1 MTNKC
6 YTTNGI
12 CVNFLNGGYDH
23 MNGCHVKWLDD
34 NYDYIKN
41 FDTLYFRLL
50 SKAKEETKT
59 KYKLFTIFVSTN
71 EISDAKIEFKYNEK
85 ILFNYITEK
94 FNKSFNFI
102 MKSKI
107 NHIVK
112 KETNTF
118 VNNLFNKV
126 KYNIIDY
133 TTGDVIMDLID
144 TIINSSVMKN
154 ECIYNIINS
163 LYIKLADKFYNNL
176 FKSNNKDIKI
186 DVKVEGEAEDFL
198 KDHSISIK
206 TQLYKYVKRLVEY
219 HILNYIGFKIIKLFK
234 KSKKFKYIND
244 DSNMF
249 FNRSAFAIDDQ
260 KNDFDEFLSI
270 NRVKVSKSDRFRNI
284 IIRSSNCITD
294 CLNEIIT
301 NYNKL
306 YVYNEENGNTIDF
319 VEIENMISKKFDE
332 NFDFLSDVLNTF
344 NNLNSTIN
352 KYKKN
357 FILQSE
363 RANELYVKAKRLF
376 IDECK
381 KLISKCIEFPRNL
394 KDDYNSYDY
403 KHSDC
408 IYYIRAIKKSF
419 RSSTMLKYMESIM
432 LRDIKFDD
440 NKFRSGIECDFKHSR
455 SFMRYLSRYN
465 LDKTSHFQD
474 FITLVEPSIKVIT
487 DNFTKKISGLM
498 DLITSLDKDM
508 DKLRHRYLHTD
519 AYNIARLYVSP
530 FDIPVLV
537 DGGDLTNTKIIN
549 PNKSN
554 NSLFSLDISPYIKM
568 DAKHINFIER

>member
-1 MTNKC
+1 MTNKYC
-6 YTTNGI
+6 TTDGI
-12 CVNFLNGGYDH
+12 CVNFLNGKCDH
-23 MNGCHVKWLDD
+23 MNGCYVKWLDD

-41 FDTLYFRLL
+41 FDTLYYRLL

-59 KYKLFTIFVSTN
+59 KNKLFTIFVSTN

-176 FKSNNKDIKI
+176 FKNNKDIRI
-186 DVKVEGEAEDFL
+186 DVKIEGEAEDFL

-206 TQLYKYVKRLVEY
+206 TQLYKYIKRLVEY
-219 HILNYIGFKIIKLFK
+219 HILNYIGFKIVKLFK

-260 KNDFDEFLSI
+260 KNDFNEFLNI
-270 NRVKVSKSDRFRNI
+270 NNVKVSKDDRFRNI

-306 YVYNEENGNTIDF
+306 YVYNKENVNTIDF

-357 FILQSE
+357 FILKSE
-363 RANELYVKAKRLF
+363 RTNELYVKAKRLF

-419 RSSTMLKYMESIM
+419 RASTMLKYMKSIM
-432 LRDIKFDD
+432 LRYIKFDD
-440 NKFRSGIECDFKHSR
+440 DKFRSGIERDFKQSR

-465 LDKTSHFQD
+465 LDKSSYFQD
-474 FITLVEPSIKVIT
+474 FITWVEPSIEIIT
-487 DNFTKKISGLM
+487 ENFTKKISGLM

-508 DKLRHRYLHTD
+508 DKLRYRYLHTD
-519 AYNIARLYVSP
+519 AYNIAKLYVSP
-530 FDIPVLV
+530 FNIPVLV
-537 DGGDLTNTKIIN
+537 DSGYLTNTKTIN

-568 DAKHINFIER
+568 DAKHINFIEC

>member
-1 MTNKC
+1 MTNKYC
-6 YTTNGI
+6 TTDGI
-12 CVNFLNGGYDH
+12 CVNFLNGKCDH
-23 MNGCHVKWLDD
+23 MNGCYVKWLDD

-41 FDTLYFRLL
+41 FDTLYYRLL

-59 KYKLFTIFVSTN
+59 KNKLFTIFVSTN

-176 FKSNNKDIKI
+176 FKNNKDIKI

-206 TQLYKYVKRLVEY
+206 TQLYKYIKRLVEY
-219 HILNYIGFKIIKLFK
+219 HILNYIGFKIVKLFK

-260 KNDFDEFLSI
+260 KNDFNEFLNI
-270 NRVKVSKSDRFRNI
+270 NNVKVSKDDRFRNI

-306 YVYNEENGNTIDF
+306 YVYNKENVNTIDF

-357 FILQSE
+357 FILKSE
-363 RANELYVKAKRLF
+363 RTNELYVKAKRLF

-419 RSSTMLKYMESIM
+419 RASTMLKYMKSIM
-432 LRDIKFDD
+432 LRYIKFDD
-440 NKFRSGIECDFKHSR
+440 DKFRSGIERDFKQSR

-465 LDKTSHFQD
+465 LDKSSYFQD
-474 FITLVEPSIKVIT
+474 FITWVEPSIEIIT
-487 DNFTKKISGLM
+487 ENFTKKISGLM

-508 DKLRHRYLHTD
+508 DKLRYRYLHTD
-519 AYNIARLYVSP
+519 AYNIAKLYVSP
-530 FDIPVLV
+530 FNIPVLV
-537 DGGDLTNTKIIN
+537 DSGYLTNTKTIN

-568 DAKHINFIER
+568 DAKHINFIEC

>member
-1 MTNKC
+1 MVNKYYTNE
-6 YTTNGI
+6 I
-12 CVNFLNGGYDH
+12 CVNFLNGECDH
-23 MNGCHVKWLDD
+23 MNGCYVKWLDD
-34 NYDYIKN
+34 SYDYTKN
-41 FDTLYFRLL
+41 FDTLYYKLL
-50 SKAKEETKT
+50 SNPKKETKT
-59 KYKLFTIFVSTN
+59 KCKLFTIFVSTN
-71 EISDAKIEFKYNEK
+71 EISNNKLVFNYNEK

-94 FNKSFNFI
+94 FNKSLNFI

-144 TIINSSVMKN
+144 TIINSSVKKN
-154 ECIYNIINS
+154 GRIDNIINS
-163 LYIKLADKFYNNL
+163 LYVKLADKFYSNL
-176 FKSNNKDIKI
+176 FKNNEDIRI
-186 DVKVEGEAEDFL
+186 DVKVEGEAEAFL
-198 KDHSISIK
+198 KDNSISIK

-219 HILNYIGFKIIKLFK
+219 HILNYIGLEIVKLFK

-249 FNRSAFAIDDQ
+249 FNRSAFAIEDQ
-260 KNDFDEFLSI
+260 KNDFDEFLRA
-270 NRVKVSKSDRFRNI
+270 NHVKVSKSDRFRNI

-306 YVYNEENGNTIDF
+306 YVYSKKYVNTTNFI
-319 VEIENMISKKFDE
+319 EIENMISKKFDE
-332 NFDFLSDVLNTF
+332 HFSFLSDVLNTF

-357 FILQSE
+357 FILQPE
-363 RANELYVKAKRLF
+363 RANELYVNAKRLF

-381 KLISKCIEFPRNL
+381 RLIGKSIEFPKTL
-394 KDDYNSYDY
+394 KDDYDYDP
-403 KHSDC
+403 SDF

-419 RSSTMLKYMESIM
+419 RASTMLKYMNSVM
-432 LRDIKFDD
+432 LTDTKFDGD
-440 NKFRSGIECDFKHSR
+440 KFRSGIEYDFKQSR
-455 SFMRYLSRYN
+455 SFMRYISRYN
-465 LDKTSHFQD
+465 LDKTSYLQD
-474 FITLVEPSIKVIT
+474 FITWVEPSIEVIT
-487 DNFTKKISGLM
+487 YNFTKKISGLM
-498 DLITSLDKDM
+498 DLITLLDKDM
-508 DKLRHRYLHTD
+508 DKLIHKYLHTD
-519 AYNIARLYVSP
+519 AYSIARLYISP
-530 FDIPVLV
+530 FNISVLV
-537 DGGDLTNTKIIN
+537 DGGYLTNTKIIN

-568 DAKHINFIER
+568 DAKHINFIEY

>member
-12 CVNFLNGGYDH
+12 CVNFLNGEYDH
-23 MNGCHVKWLDD
+23 MNGCYVKWLED

-41 FDTLYFRLL
+41 FDTLYYRLL
-50 SKAKEETKT
+50 SKAKEEETKT
-59 KYKLFTIFVSTN
+59 KSKLFTIFVSTN

-85 ILFNYITEK
+85 ILFNYITKK

-112 KETNTF
+112 KETDTF

-144 TIINSSVMKN
+144 TIINSSVKKN
-154 ECIYNIINS
+154 KCVDNIINS
-163 LYIKLADKFYNNL
+163 LYVKLADKFYNNL
-176 FKSNNKDIKI
+176 FKSNGDIRI
-186 DVKVEGEAEDFL
+186 DVKTEGEAEAFL
-198 KDHSISIK
+198 KDNSISIK
-206 TQLYKYVKRLVEY
+206 KQLYKYVKQLVEY
-219 HILNYIGFKIIKLFK
+219 HILNYIGFEIVKLFN

-244 DSNMF
+244 DLKMF
-249 FNRSAFAIDDQ
+249 FNRSAFAIEDQ
-260 KNDFDEFLSI
+260 KNDFDEFLSK

-306 YVYNEENGNTIDF
+306 YVYNKENIDTINF
-319 VEIENMISKKFDE
+319 IEIENMISKNFDE
-332 NFDFLSDVLNTF
+332 HFGFLSDVLNTF

-352 KYKKN
+352 KYKKD
-357 FILQSE
+357 FILQPE
-363 RANELYVKAKRLF
+363 KANELYVKAKKLF

-381 KLISKCIEFPRNL
+381 KLISKSIEFPKNH
-394 KDDYNSYDY
+394 KDDYNYD
-403 KHSDC
+403 HSDC

-419 RSSTMLKYMESIM
+419 RASTMLKYMKAIM

-440 NKFRSGIECDFKHSR
+440 DKFRSGIECDFKQSR

-465 LDKTSHFQD
+465 LDKTSYFQD
-474 FITLVEPSIKVIT
+474 FITWVEPSIKAIT
-487 DNFTKKISGLM
+487 DTFTKKISELM
-498 DLITSLDKDM
+498 DFIVLLDKDM
-508 DKLRHRYLHTD
+508 DKLKYRYLNTD

-537 DGGDLTNTKIIN
+537 DKGISNTKIIN
-549 PNKSN
+549 PDKSYN
-554 NSLFSLDISPYIKM
+554 PLSLLDISPYIKL
-568 DAKHINFIER
+568 DPKYVNLIKH

>member
-1 MTNKC
+1 MVNKYYTNE
-6 YTTNGI
+6 I
-12 CVNFLNGGYDH
+12 CVNFLNGECDH
-23 MNGCHVKWLDD
+23 MNGCYVKWLDD
-34 NYDYIKN
+34 SYDYTKN
-41 FDTLYFRLL
+41 FDTLYYKLL
-50 SKAKEETKT
+50 SNPKKETKT
-59 KYKLFTIFVSTN
+59 KCKLFTIFVSTN
-71 EISDAKIEFKYNEK
+71 EISNNKLVFNYNEK

-94 FNKSFNFI
+94 FNKSLNFI

-144 TIINSSVMKN
+144 TIINSSVKKN
-154 ECIYNIINS
+154 GRIDNIINS
-163 LYIKLADKFYNNL
+163 LYVKLADKFYSNL
-176 FKSNNKDIKI
+176 FKNNEDIRI
-186 DVKVEGEAEDFL
+186 DVKVEGEAEAFL
-198 KDHSISIK
+198 KDNSISIK

-219 HILNYIGFKIIKLFK
+219 HILNYIGFEIVKLFK

-249 FNRSAFAIDDQ
+249 FNRSAFAIEDQ
-260 KNDFDEFLSI
+260 KNDFDEFLSV
-270 NRVKVSKSDRFRNI
+270 NHVKVSKSDRFRNI

-306 YVYNEENGNTIDF
+306 YVYSKKYVNTTNFI
-319 VEIENMISKKFDE
+319 EIENMISKKFDE
-332 NFDFLSDVLNTF
+332 HFSFLSDVLNTF

-357 FILQSE
+357 FILQPE
-363 RANELYVKAKRLF
+363 RANELYVNAKRLF

-381 KLISKCIEFPRNL
+381 RLIGKSIEFPKTL
-394 KDDYNSYDY
+394 KDDYDYDP
-403 KHSDC
+403 SDF

-419 RSSTMLKYMESIM
+419 RASTMLKYMNSVM
-432 LRDIKFDD
+432 LTDTKFDGD
-440 NKFRSGIECDFKHSR
+440 KFRSGIEYDFKQSR
-455 SFMRYLSRYN
+455 SFMRYISRYN
-465 LDKTSHFQD
+465 LDKTSYLQD
-474 FITLVEPSIKVIT
+474 FITWVEPSIEVIT
-487 DNFTKKISGLM
+487 YNFTKKISGLM
-498 DLITSLDKDM
+498 DLITLLDKDM
-508 DKLRHRYLHTD
+508 DKLIHKYLHTD
-519 AYNIARLYVSP
+519 AYSIARLYVSP
-530 FDIPVLV
+530 FNISVLV
-537 DGGDLTNTKIIN
+537 DGGYLTNTKIIN

-568 DAKHINFIER
+568 DAKHINFIEY

>member
-1 MTNKC
+1 MTNKYC
-6 YTTNGI
+6 TTDGI
-12 CVNFLNGGYDH
+12 CVNFLNGECDH
-23 MNGCHVKWLDD
+23 MNGCYVKWLDD

-41 FDTLYFRLL
+41 FDTLYYRLL

-59 KYKLFTIFVSTN
+59 KNKLFTIFVSTN
-71 EISDAKIEFKYNEK
+71 EISNAKIEFKYNEK

-176 FKSNNKDIKI
+176 FKNNKDIKI

-206 TQLYKYVKRLVEY
+206 TQLYKYIKRLVEY
-219 HILNYIGFKIIKLFK
+219 HILNYIGFKIVKLFK

-260 KNDFDEFLSI
+260 KNDFNEFLSI
-270 NRVKVSKSDRFRNI
+270 NNVKVSKDDRFRNI

-306 YVYNEENGNTIDF
+306 YVYNKENVNTIDF
-319 VEIENMISKKFDE
+319 IEIENMISKKFDE

-357 FILQSE
+357 FILKSE
-363 RANELYVKAKRLF
+363 RTNELYVKAKRLF

-419 RSSTMLKYMESIM
+419 RASTMLKYMKSIM
-432 LRDIKFDD
+432 LRYIKFDD
-440 NKFRSGIECDFKHSR
+440 DKFRSGIERDFKQSR

-465 LDKTSHFQD
+465 LDKSSYFQD
-474 FITLVEPSIKVIT
+474 FITWVEPSIEIIT
-487 DNFTKKISGLM
+487 ENFTKKISGLM

-508 DKLRHRYLHTD
+508 DKLRYRYLHTD
-519 AYNIARLYVSP
+519 AYNIAKLYVSP
-530 FDIPVLV
+530 FNIPVLV
-537 DGGDLTNTKIIN
+537 DSGYLTNTKTIN

-568 DAKHINFIER
+568 DAKHINFIEC

>member
-6 YTTNGI
+6 YTINGI

-41 FDTLYFRLL
+41 FDTLYYRLL
-50 SKAKEETKT
+50 SKAKEESKT

-71 EISDAKIEFKYNEK
+71 EISDTKIEFKYNEK

-154 ECIYNIINS
+154 RCIDNIINS
-163 LYIKLADKFYNNL
+163 LYVKLTDKFYNNL
-176 FKSNNKDIKI
+176 FKNNKDIRI
-186 DVKVEGEAEDFL
+186 DVKIEGEAEDFL

-219 HILNYIGFKIIKLFK
+219 HILNYIGFKIVKLFK

-260 KNDFDEFLSI
+260 KNDFNEFLSI
-270 NRVKVSKSDRFRNI
+270 NRIKVSKSDRFRNI

-294 CLNEIIT
+294 CLNEIVT

-306 YVYNEENGNTIDF
+306 YVYNKENVNTIDF

-363 RANELYVKAKRLF
+363 KANELYVKAKRLF

-381 KLISKCIEFPRNL
+381 KLISKCIEFQRNL
-394 KDDYNSYDY
+394 KDDYDY

-440 NKFRSGIECDFKHSR
+440 DKFRSGIERDFKHSR

-487 DNFTKKISGLM
+487 DNFTKKISELM

-537 DGGDLTNTKIIN
+537 DGGYLANTKIIN

>member
-1 MTNKC
+1 MTNEC

-12 CVNFLNGGYDH
+12 CINFLNGGYDH
-23 MNGCHVKWLDD
+23 MNGCYVKWLDD
-34 NYDYIKN
+34 NYDYIKK
-41 FDTLYFRLL
+41 FDNLYYRLL

-71 EISDAKIEFKYNEK
+71 EISDTKIEFEYNEK

-154 ECIYNIINS
+154 ECIDNIINS
-163 LYIKLADKFYNNL
+163 LYVKFADEFYSNL
-176 FKSNNKDIKI
+176 FKSA
-186 DVKVEGEAEDFL
+186 EAFL
-198 KDHSISIK
+198 KDNSISIK
-206 TQLYKYVKRLVEY
+206 TQLYKYAKQLVEY
-219 HILNYIGFKIIKLFK
+219 HILNYIGFKIVKLFK

-260 KNDFDEFLSI
+260 KNDFDEFLST
-270 NRVKVSKSDRFRNI
+270 NSVKVSKSDRFRNI

-306 YVYNEENGNTIDF
+306 YVYNEENGNTID
-319 VEIENMISKKFDE
+319 VIEIEHMISKKFDE

-408 IYYIRAIKKSF
+408 IYYIRVIKKSF

-432 LRDIKFDD
+432 LRDIKFND
-440 NKFRSGIECDFKHSR
+440 NKFRSGIEYDFKQSR

-465 LDKTSHFQD
+465 LDKTSYFQD
-474 FITLVEPSIKVIT
+474 FITLVEHSIKVIT

-537 DGGDLTNTKIIN
+537 DGGYLANTKIIN

>member
-1 MTNKC
+1 MTNKYC
-6 YTTNGI
+6 TTDGI
-12 CVNFLNGGYDH
+12 CVNFLNGKCDH
-23 MNGCHVKWLDD
+23 MNGCYVKWLDD

-41 FDTLYFRLL
+41 FDTLYYRLL

-59 KYKLFTIFVSTN
+59 KNKLFTIFVSTN

-176 FKSNNKDIKI
+176 FKNNKDIKI

-198 KDHSISIK
+198 KDHNISIK
-206 TQLYKYVKRLVEY
+206 TQLYKYIKRLVEY
-219 HILNYIGFKIIKLFK
+219 HILNYIGFKIVKLFK

-260 KNDFDEFLSI
+260 KNDFNEFLNI
-270 NRVKVSKSDRFRNI
+270 NNVKVSKDDRFRNI

-306 YVYNEENGNTIDF
+306 YVYNKENVNTIDF

-357 FILQSE
+357 FILKSE
-363 RANELYVKAKRLF
+363 RTNELYVKAKRLF

-419 RSSTMLKYMESIM
+419 RASTMLKYMKSIM
-432 LRDIKFDD
+432 LRYIKFDD
-440 NKFRSGIECDFKHSR
+440 DKFRSGIERDFKQSR

-465 LDKTSHFQD
+465 LDKSSYFQD
-474 FITLVEPSIKVIT
+474 FITWVEPSIEIIT
-487 DNFTKKISGLM
+487 ENFTKKISGLM

-508 DKLRHRYLHTD
+508 DKLRYRYLHTD
-519 AYNIARLYVSP
+519 AYNIAKLYVSP
-530 FDIPVLV
+530 FNIPVLV
-537 DGGDLTNTKIIN
+537 DSGYLTNTKTIN

>member
-6 YTTNGI
+6 YTNGS
-12 CVNFLNGGYDH
+12 CVNFLNGEYDH
-23 MNGCHVKWLDD
+23 MNGCYVKWLEDK
-34 NYDYIKN
+34 YDYIKN
-41 FDTLYFRLL
+41 FDTLYYRLL

-176 FKSNNKDIKI
+176 FKNNKDIKI

-306 YVYNEENGNTIDF
+306 YVYNKENVNTIDF

-357 FILQSE
+357 FILKSE
-363 RANELYVKAKRLF
+363 RTNELYVKAKRLF

-419 RSSTMLKYMESIM
+419 RASTMLKYMESIM
-432 LRDIKFDD
+432 LRYIKFDD
-440 NKFRSGIECDFKHSR
+440 DKFRSGIERDFKQSR

-465 LDKTSHFQD
+465 LDKSSYFQD
-474 FITLVEPSIKVIT
+474 FITWVEPSIEIIT
-487 DNFTKKISGLM
+487 ENFTKKISGFM

-530 FDIPVLV
+530 FNIPVLV
-537 DGGDLTNTKIIN
+537 DSGDITNTKTIN